1 VTPTRDQVQQ
11 LLFECI
17 RDYAEQARRKVEA
30 HPDTPLIGPGAP
42 VDSLGLVMLVT
53 AFEAKLNETFDTQ
66 LVLASESA
74 MSMNRS
80 PFRSVGAL
88 VDYALELLGAGGREA
103 TA

>member
-1 VTPTRDQVQQ
+1 MTATREQVQQ
-11 LLFECI
+11 LLFDCI
-17 RDYAEQARRKVEA
+17 REYAEQARRKVEA
-30 HPDTPLIGPGAP
+30 QADTPLIGPGAA

-53 AFEAKLNETFDTQ
+53 AFEAKLNETFDAQ

-88 VDYALELLGAGGREA
+88 TDYALELLGSADREA

>member
-1 VTPTRDQVQQ
+1 MTPTRDQVQQ
-11 LLFECI
+11 ILFECI
-17 RDYAEQARRKVEA
+17 REYAEQARRKVEA
-30 HPDTPLIGPGAP
+30 HPDTPLIGPGAA

-53 AFEAKLNETFDTQ
+53 GFEAKLNETFDTQ

-80 PFRSVGAL
+80 PFRSVAAL
-88 VDYALELLGAGGREA
+88 VDYALELLAAADREA